1 MPLRDPYEIL
11 GLARGATL
19 AQVKRAFRQRARQ
32 THPDGR
38 GDGASEAAFDEARSA
53 YIRLLDELA
62 MAAAT
67 TGSDASSLDLVTRLH
82 FTPRELVL
90 GTERRLAY
98 PLHPRSDGATLPAGG
113 RTLEFNFPPMTAV
126 GARLRWAGHGWQ
138 RGRARGALVVEVASS
153 EMPAG
158 AVKGDDL
165 RISQPISMVEWLGG
179 GDISVSAPEGRVLVT
194 LEPRHPTTTKLRLS
208 GRGLPRR
215 EGGRGDLI
223 VTLQPRWPQP
233 ADAAWP
239 RLLEAHRTSHSGLL
253 DLFSTRAESG
263 EL

>member
-1 MPLRDPYEIL
+1 MPQRDPYEIL

-19 AQVKRAFRQRARQ
+19 AQVKRAFRQRALQ

-67 TGSDASSLDLVTRLH
+67 TGSDGSSLDLVTRLH

-98 PLHPRSDGATLPAGG
+98 PVHPRSDGATLPAGG
-113 RTLEFNFPPMTAV
+113 RTLEFTFPPMTAV
-126 GARLRWAGHGWQ
+126 GTRLHWAGQGWQ
-138 RGRARGALVVEVASS
+138 RGRARGALLVEVASS
-153 EMPAG
+153 EMPA
-158 AVKGDDL
+158 AVVKGADL
-165 RISQPISMVEWLGG
+165 RTVQPISMVEWLRG
-179 GDISVSAPEGRVLVT
+179 GDVSISAPEGRVLVT
-194 LEPRHPTTTKLRLS
+194 IDPRHPPATKLRLS

-215 EGGRGDLI
+215 GGGRGDLI
-223 VTLQPRWPQP
+223 VTLQPRWPLP
-233 ADAAWP
+233 EDAAWLP
-239 RLLEAHRTSHSGLL
+239 LLEAHQALQSGLL
-253 DLFSTRAESG
+253 DLFSMRADAE
-263 EL
+263 EP

>member
-1 MPLRDPYEIL
+1 MPLRDPYEVL

-67 TGSDASSLDLVTRLH
+67 AGGDSSSLDLVTRLH

-113 RTLEFNFPPMTAV
+113 RTLEFTFPPMTAV

-138 RGRARGALVVEVASS
+138 RGRSRGALVVEVATS
-153 EMPAG
+153 ELPAA

-165 RISQPISMVEWLGG
+165 RTVQPISMVEWLRG
-179 GDISVSAPEGRVLVT
+179 GDVSVSAPEGRVLVT
-194 LEPRHPTTTKLRLS
+194 LEQRHPPATKLRLT

-223 VTLQPRWPQP
+223 VTLQPRWPVP
-233 ADAAWP
+233 SDAAWST
-239 RLLEAHRTSHSGLL
+239 LVEAHRALHSGTV
-253 DLFSTRAESG
+253 DLFSTRAEA
-263 EL
+263 EEQ

>member
-1 MPLRDPYEIL
+1 MAQRDPYEVL

-38 GDGASEAAFDEARSA
+38 GDGASETAFDEARSA

-62 MAAAT
+62 MSAAT
-67 TGSDASSLDLVTRLH
+67 AGGDSSSLDLVTRLH

-98 PLHPRSDGATLPAGG
+98 PVHPRGDGAVLPAGG
-113 RTLEFNFPPMTAV
+113 RTLEFVFPPMTPV

-138 RGRARGALVVEVASS
+138 RGRARGALVVEVVSS
-153 EMPAG
+153 ETPAG

-165 RISQPISMVEWLGG
+165 RTLQPLSMVEWLRGG
-179 GDISVSAPEGRVLVT
+179 EVSVSAPEGRVLVA
-194 LEPRHPTTTKLRLS
+194 LEPRHPPTTKLRLS

-223 VTLQPRWPQP
+223 VTLQPRWPLP
-233 ADAAWP
+233 TDAAWP
-239 RLLEAHRTSHSGLL
+239 VLLEAHRIHRSGLL
-253 DLFSTRAESG
+253 DLFSARAET
-263 EL
+263 EEP

>member
-1 MPLRDPYEIL
+1 MPQRDPYEIL

-67 TGSDASSLDLVTRLH
+67 TGSDGSSLDLVTRLH

-98 PLHPRSDGATLPAGG
+98 PVHPRSDGATLPAGG
-113 RTLEFNFPPMTAV
+113 RTLEFTFPPMTAV

-138 RGRARGALVVEVASS
+138 RGRSRGALVVEVASS
-153 EMPAG
+153 EMPAA

-165 RISQPISMVEWLGG
+165 RIVQPISMIEWLRG
-179 GDISVSAPEGRVLVT
+179 GDVSISAPEGRVLVT
-194 LEPRHPTTTKLRLS
+194 LEPRHPPATKLRLS
-208 GRGLPRR
+208 ARGLPRGK
-215 EGGRGDLI
+215 GGRGDLI
-223 VTLQPRWPQP
+223 VTLQPRWPRP
-233 ADAAWP
+233 ADAAWSP
-239 RLLEAHRTSHSGLL
+239 LLEAHQALHSGLL
-253 DLFSTRAESG
+253 DLFSKRADAE
-263 EL
+263 EP

>member
-1 MPLRDPYEIL
+1 MPLRDPYEVL

-53 YIRLLDELA
+53 YILLLDELA

-67 TGSDASSLDLVTRLH
+67 AGGDSSSLDLVTRLH

-98 PLHPRSDGATLPAGG
+98 PVQPRGDGAVLPASG
-113 RTLEFNFPPMTAV
+113 RTLEFTFPPMTAV

-138 RGRARGALVVEVASS
+138 RGRSRGALVVEVATS
-153 EMPAG
+153 ELPAA

-165 RISQPISMVEWLGG
+165 RTVQPISMVEWLRG
-179 GDISVSAPEGRVLVT
+179 GDVSVSAPEGRVLVT
-194 LEPRHPTTTKLRLS
+194 LEQRHPPATKLRLS

-223 VTLQPRWPQP
+223 VTLQPRWPVP
-233 ADAAWP
+233 SDAAWST
-239 RLLEAHRTSHSGLL
+239 LVEAHRALHSGTV
-253 DLFSTRAESG
+253 DLFSTRAEA
-263 EL
+263 EEP